1 MDTRIVVVGGG
12 IAGASAAAFLA
23 LRDGVTVTL
32 VEQESM
38 LAHHTTGR
46 SAAQWIENLGHPAI
60 RPLTTASRGFFD
72 HPTEGSSDG
81 PLLTSRPVLMVGR
94 RDQAEIFHRVLAT
107 GRATSPPARELT
119 PAEAGRLCPVVDP
132 SQTAFAMIEDGASD
146 IDVAGTHQAF
156 VRILRRHGGTIAT
169 STRVDAARPDGD
181 SWTVE
186 TTSGRLP
193 ADVLVNA
200 SGAWGDVVAEAAGIE
215 PVGLQP
221 RRRTAFMVPLSA
233 LPDTDRTDAHDW
245 PMLVNVDHD
254 WYVKPDGAQFLCS
267 PADQTPS
274 APVDA
279 RAEELDVAL
288 AIGRI
293 NAETRLRITSV
304 ASVWAGLR
312 TFAPDESMVIGRDP
326 ANRSFVW
333 CVGQGG
339 TGIQTAPAAGR
350 LTAALALGDDD
361 GIMSTS
367 GLDLATLSAQRF
379 R

>member
-1 MDTRIVVVGGG
+1 V
-12 IAGASAAAFLA
+12 
-23 LRDGVTVTL
+23 
-32 VEQESM
+32 
-38 LAHHTTGR
+38 
-46 SAAQWIENLGHPAI
+46 
-60 RPLTTASRGFFD
+60 
-72 HPTEGSSDG
+72 
-81 PLLTSRPVLMVGR
+81 
-94 RDQAEIFHRVLAT
+94 
-107 GRATSPPARELT
+107 
-119 PAEAGRLCPVVDP
+119 
-132 SQTAFAMIEDGASD
+132 
-146 IDVAGTHQAF
+146 
-156 VRILRRHGGTIAT
+156 
-169 STRVDAARPDGD
+169 
-181 SWTVE
+181 
-186 TTSGRLP
+186 
-193 ADVLVNA
+193 VNA
-200 SGAWGDVVAEAAGIE
+200 SGAWGDLVAEAAGIE

-233 LPDTDRTDAHDW
+233 LPDTARTDTHDW

-288 AIGRI
+288 AIERI

-312 TFAPDESMVIGRDP
+312 TFAPDESMVIGPDP

-361 GIMSTS
+361 DIMSTP
-367 GLDLATLSAQRF
+367 GLDLAALSAQRF